1 MSLDALRERILSF
14 RKAAAEVIL
23 DKDQEIQLAL
33 CCLLARGHLLIED
46 IPGVGKTTLVL
57 TVARL
62 FNLKLS
68 RIQFTNDL
76 LPADILGSS
85 IYNPDH
91 RKFEFHAGPIFAELI
106 LADELNRATPKT
118 QSACLQAME
127 ERKVTIDGV
136 THALADPFIFIAT
149 QNPKQQIGT
158 FLLPESQLDRFL
170 MRIEMG
176 YPDRAA
182 EKALLQQDTRQ
193 EVLER
198 LQPVMTAADLL
209 TLQKEIR
216 NIHASDAVIHYLQD
230 IVAYTREGLRGSK
243 TAGTTAHLSM
253 GLSTRATIGFLNAA
267 KAWAFLQG
275 RQSVLP
281 EDIQAVGP
289 AVMGHRL
296 NPTVDLTGQ
305 TGVRLAQEVLSHV
318 AVD

>member
-1 MSLDALRERILSF
+1 MEALRERITTF

-23 DKDQEIQLAL
+23 DKDREIQLAL

-57 TVARL
+57 TIARL
-62 FNLKLS
+62 FDLKLS

-85 IYNPDH
+85 VYNPES
-91 RKFEFHAGPIFAELI
+91 RRFEFHPGPIFAELV

-127 ERKVTIDGV
+127 ERKVTIDGI
-136 THALADPFIFIAT
+136 THPLADPFIFIAT
-149 QNPKQQIGT
+149 QNPKQQVGT
-158 FLLPESQLDRFL
+158 FQLPESQLDRFL
-170 MRIEMG
+170 LRIEMG

-182 EKALLQQDTRQ
+182 EKALLKQDTRQ

-198 LQPVMTAADLL
+198 LRPVMSGADLL
-209 TLQKEIR
+209 DLQKAIKDV
-216 NIHASDAVIHYLQD
+216 HASDAVIHYLQD
-230 IVAYTREGLRGSK
+230 IVAYTREGLRSSATGA
-243 TAGTTAHLSM
+243 TLGAHLSM
-253 GLSTRATIGFLNAA
+253 GLSTRATIGYLNAA
-267 KAWAFLQG
+267 RAWAFLQG
-275 RQSVLP
+275 RNVVLP

-296 NPTVDLTGQ
+296 NPSADLTGK
-305 TGVRLAQEVLSHV
+305 TGTRLAQEVLAHV